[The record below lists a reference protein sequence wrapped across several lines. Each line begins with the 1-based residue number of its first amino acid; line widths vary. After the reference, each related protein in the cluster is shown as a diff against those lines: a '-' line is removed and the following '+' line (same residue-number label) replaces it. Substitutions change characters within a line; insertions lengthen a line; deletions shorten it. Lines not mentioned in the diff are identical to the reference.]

1 MHIKSWFNYSIL
13 AIGFA
18 TMSTSCASKKLP
30 TTTTFYQKYQYTS
43 IDSNVVTNNDVSS
56 FLGQYTHRKDSIMNE
71 VIGYS
76 EVPLTKKLPESTAGN
91 FMADAQLEGARKLDP
106 NVQIAVIN
114 YGSIRTNYIAGG
126 DIPLGS
132 IYEIMPFDNM
142 LTIMEI
148 PGDILQTFC
157 DHMADRGGWPIA
169 GLSYE
174 IKDNKAINIKVSNKA
189 LNESIIY
196 KVALSDYLSTGGDE
210 CEFLEGLK
218 KVDHSVFIRDL
229 LINYVKEHKT
239 IHPQIQNR
247 IQNAK

>member
-1 MHIKSWFNYSIL
+1 MHIKSWYKYSIL
-13 AIGFA
+13 AIGLA
-18 TMSTSCASKKLP
+18 TLGTSCATKKLP
-30 TTTTFYQKYQYTS
+30 ITAAFYQSHQYTT
-43 IDSNVVTNNDVSS
+43 IDSNTVANNDVST

-71 VIGYS
+71 VIGFS
-76 EVPLTKKLPESTAGN
+76 EVALTKKLPESTAGN

-114 YGSIRTNYIAGG
+114 YGSIRTSYIAGG

-148 PGDILQTFC
+148 PGNVIQTFC

-174 IKDNKAINIKVSNKA
+174 IKDNKAINIKVSNKP

-196 KVALSDYLSTGGDE
+196 KVAVSDYLSTGGDE

-218 KVDHSVFIRDL
+218 KVDHSKFIRDL
-229 LINYVKEHKT
+229 LIDYVKEHKT

-247 IQNAK
+247 IQHAK